1 MIGKLVEWQTNRD
14 FELLTKKEIDV
25 ELEKISGVRL
35 MKLLYFICLR
45 SVQNDTVSL
54 DNTLFGIF
62 NRYLAMPK
70 GPVEDDVYSNR
81 GILLRFDFRNR
92 ILELSMQY
100 QSHFGFNYPDV
111 KEEDYNNCIGNKTK
125 ILQDQIDKAG
135 ENLTYYRKLIDNSIE
150 ELKKYSED
158 KFPFTNTD
166 KLVEMVHLLPMW
178 NTYFNQED
186 KEYQLNIDELQE
198 EAVHFRKMLA

>member
-14 FELLTKKEIDV
+14 FELLSKREIDA

-45 SVQNDTVSL
+45 SVKDDTVSL
-54 DNTLFGIF
+54 DKTLFGIF

-81 GILLRFDFRNR
+81 GILLRFDFKNR
-92 ILELSMQY
+92 TLELSTQY
-100 QSHFGFNYPDV
+100 RSHFGFNYPDI
-111 KEEDYNNCIGNKTK
+111 KEEDYNNCSGNKTQ
-125 ILQDQIDKAG
+125 ILQDQIEKAG
-135 ENLTYYRKLIDNSIE
+135 GSLTHYKDLIDNSIE

-158 KFPFTNTD
+158 KFPFTNTE
-166 KLVEMVHLLPMW
+166 KLVDMVHLLPLW
-178 NTYFNQED
+178 NKYFNQED
-186 KEYQLNIDELQE
+186 KEYQLNIDELKE
-198 EAVHFRKMLA
+198 EGGLFREKLA